1 MSFASIL
8 SEPAADIRTP
18 TVAPSIPKNARKPS
32 TSQRPSPTKVDS
44 LKDASQKRET
54 SIMTTY
60 GTSDAG
66 AGPFNTNGYT
76 PNDPKPRRVLTA
88 RENEKV
94 SKALA
99 LIDET
104 DFSDVEN
111 PGFDAEEEKYIEKSK
126 KRALAVDEVEAR
138 KRKVC
143 EKQAVLESPRENH

>member
-8 SEPAADIRTP
+8 SEPTANICPP
-18 TVAPSIPKNARKPS
+18 TVAPSIPKNPRKPS
-32 TSQRPSPTKVDS
+32 SSQRPSPTKVDS

-66 AGPFNTNGYT
+66 AGPLNTNGYT

-104 DFSDVEN
+104 DFSDVEH

-143 EKQAVLESPRENH
+143 EKQAVPESSRKNH